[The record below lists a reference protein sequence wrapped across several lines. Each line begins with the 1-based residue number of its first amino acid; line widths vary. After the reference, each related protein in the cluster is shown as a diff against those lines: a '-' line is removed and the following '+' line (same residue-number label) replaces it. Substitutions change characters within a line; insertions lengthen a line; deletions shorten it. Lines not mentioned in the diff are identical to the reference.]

1 MSKNFSKKSISIIY
15 KCLRAL
21 VFAFW
26 LTFLAVYF
34 FGGYYSR
41 NAYPIKHEKEIT
53 NISKQYELDTA
64 LVFSV
69 IKVESNFNTSAV
81 SKKGAIGL
89 MQIKPDTAKY
99 IADLKGV
106 SEYDLLDA
114 KTNIDFGC
122 YYLRY
127 LLNKFE
133 VLETALCAYNAGE
146 GNVNLWLVNEQ
157 YSKDGKTLEKIP
169 FRETERYVNKT
180 KRARVKYEKLLSN
193 IVDK

>member
-1 MSKNFSKKSISIIY
+1 MSKNFSKKGLKIIY
-15 KCLRAL
+15 KCLRVL
-21 VFAFW
+21 IFAFW
-26 LTFLAVYF
+26 ITFLAFYF
-34 FGGYYSR
+34 FGGYYKQ
-41 NAYPIKHEKEIT
+41 NAYPIKYKEEIVEKSNEY
-53 NISKQYELDTA
+53 QLDTG

-69 IKVESNFNTSAV
+69 IKVESNFNSSAV

-127 LLNKFE
+127 LIDKFE

-146 GNVNLWLVNEQ
+146 GNVNLWLADER
-157 YSKDGKTLEKIP
+157 YSKDGKTLNKIP